1 MPYSYRLEIGVTTKK
16 ILRMKS
22 TILQTAAGYLLPILL
37 LFSVFLLLRGHYY
50 PGGGFVGG
58 LIASIAFVLHSF
70 AYGTEQTMK
79 VLRYKPIS
87 LIPIGL
93 SLSFLSMIAP
103 LALGK
108 PPMTGLWVEQKI
120 PVIGMI
126 GSALFFDIGV
136 YLVVIGVVL
145 TILFTIALNTD

>member
-1 MPYSYRLEIGVTTKK
+1 MR
-16 ILRMKS
+16 S
-22 TILQTAAGYLLPILL
+22 TILQTASNYLLPILF

-58 LIASIAFVLHSF
+58 LVASIAFVLHSF
-70 AYGTEQTMK
+70 AYGTDNTLK
-79 VLRYKPIS
+79 ILRYKPLT

-93 SLSFLSMIAP
+93 GLSTLSMFLP
-103 LALGK
+103 VLFGY
-108 PPMTGLWVEQKI
+108 PVMTGLWFDQPI

-126 GSALFFDIGV
+126 GSSLFFDIGV

-145 TILFTIALNTD
+145 TILFTISSNTQ